1 MGGVICG
8 SIIYYIFAL
17 LQKLIYLKIKEIM
30 KKIYLTF
37 LAFLAML
44 PTVQAQTS
52 NLELEDEE
60 IVVHTFKMQI
70 HNRSNDDVSKL
81 ELSEIETIEMPFEGV
96 SDCSMVVDFNNGNRF
111 VCALSDMPVVAF
123 EPKKNMMVIS
133 YKSQAD
139 MLTNLYVVDVSNVAK
154 CYFVNSATS
163 VSGIAPESNEYR
175 ISYIDNDRIL
185 VTGVSPSVAL
195 QVYDVAGALS
205 CPHINRTDNS
215 AEISLYAL
223 PKGAYIISIGGLH
236 SVKVFK

>member
-1 MGGVICG
+1 
-8 SIIYYIFAL
+8 
-17 LQKLIYLKIKEIM
+17 M

-96 SDCSMVVDFNNGNRF
+96 SDCSMVVDFNNGGRF

-139 MLTNLYVVDVSNVAK
+139 MLTNLYAVDVSDVAK

-195 QVYDVAGALS
+195 QVYDAAGALS